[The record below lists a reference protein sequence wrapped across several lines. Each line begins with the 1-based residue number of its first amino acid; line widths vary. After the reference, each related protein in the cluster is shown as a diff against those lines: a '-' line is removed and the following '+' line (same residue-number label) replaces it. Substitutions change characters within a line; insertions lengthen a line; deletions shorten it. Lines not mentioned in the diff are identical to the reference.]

1 MWGPLDPLVQHQFIE
16 LVSDV
21 RDRGGT
27 IFGLVGGRDRVAHAV
42 RTGAPARAAL
52 PTDLTD
58 RDLRLCGRRRL
69 GVNVGSEGIGD
80 PEEAAMTDTQQT
92 PPTQDPVRAAAR
104 KRIEKRRNLQGG
116 LVAYVVVNA
125 FLVAVWAMTG
135 GGYFWPAWIIAGWG
149 VGMLLGLWDY
159 LRGPVTEAD
168 IDDEL
173 RRR

>member
-1 MWGPLDPLVQHQFIE
+1 M
-16 LVSDV
+16 S
-21 RDRGGT
+21 
-27 IFGLVGGRDRVAHAV
+27 
-42 RTGAPARAAL
+42 
-52 PTDLTD
+52 
-58 RDLRLCGRRRL
+58 
-69 GVNVGSEGIGD
+69 
-80 PEEAAMTDTQQT
+80 DTQQIQ
-92 PPTQDPVRAAAR
+92 PTQDPVRTAAR

-135 GGYFWPAWIIAGWG
+135 GAYFWPAWIIAGWG

-173 RRR
+173 RRRS